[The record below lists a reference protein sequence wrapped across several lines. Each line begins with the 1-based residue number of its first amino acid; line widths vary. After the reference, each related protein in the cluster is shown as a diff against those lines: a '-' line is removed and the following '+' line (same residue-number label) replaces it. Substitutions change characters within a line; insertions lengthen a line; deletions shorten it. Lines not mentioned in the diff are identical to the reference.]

1 MPVAV
6 KWRNI
11 GSALGLKPDILD
23 SIDKRNSG
31 DPTPCLMSVV
41 TEWLKKN
48 YNVEK
53 FGEPTWRQLVRAV
66 DDPAGGADKALARD
80 LATRHKAGG
89 MSSIKITTE
98 YLISKFVHTH
108 L

>member
-1 MPVAV
+1 
-6 KWRNI
+6 
-11 GSALGLKPDILD
+11 
-23 SIDKRNSG
+23 
-31 DPTPCLMSVV
+31 MSVV

-98 YLISKFVHTH
+98 YLIAKFVRKH